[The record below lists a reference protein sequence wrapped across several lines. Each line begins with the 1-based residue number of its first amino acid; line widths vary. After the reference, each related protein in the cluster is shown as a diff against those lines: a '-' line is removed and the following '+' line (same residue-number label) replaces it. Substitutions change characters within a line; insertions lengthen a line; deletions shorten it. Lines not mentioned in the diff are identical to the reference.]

1 MWRTTNIAEPVLFD
15 LGTLVAVVRVFDR
28 QLVEAEFV
36 LQRGELGRLGI
47 LQCDPDEAVRLADV
61 RADFA
66 DLDVRE
72 LLPVL
77 IRDTVDEHEGAT
89 ISLRRP

>member
-1 MWRTTNIAEPVLFD
+1 M
-15 LGTLVAVVRVFDR
+15 AVVRVFDR
-28 QLVEAEFV
+28 QFVEAEFV
-36 LQRGELGRLGI
+36 LQRGELGWLGI
-47 LQCDPDEAVRLADV
+47 LQRDPDETVRLADV
-61 RADFA
+61 RADLA
-66 DLDVRE
+66 DLDVCD